1 MKNKKTGTIVLYVVL
16 ALVLIFA
23 ILYFCGVFDKKDVP
37 VEDEPVIEETQEPE
51 DTTEEEKEP
60 QAYVQDAITFD
71 ENGVADVGDVV
82 DDPNKGALDDK
93 KPTAEPVSDPPVTE
107 PVEQTTTQQPVEQ
120 TTTEPEQ
127 KPEAKPQSSGGTAT
141 FEGMTVRTFNSVS
154 DMKNA
159 SPKKPFET
167 VMVGS
172 DVYKWNG
179 SSWMKCDTSVPANQS
194 TIIDTSDPS
203 WTEQVGH

>member
-1 MKNKKTGTIVLYVVL
+1 MKNKKTGTIVLYIVL

-23 ILYFCGVFDKKDVP
+23 VLYFCGVFDQKPEP
-37 VEDEPVIEETQEPE
+37 VEDEPVIEETQVPEE

-93 KPTAEPVSDPPVTE
+93 KPTAEPVSDPKVDE
-107 PVEQTTTQQPVEQ
+107 QPVEQTTTQQPVEQ

-127 KPEAKPQSSGGTAT
+127 KPEAKPQSSGGTAMYD
-141 FEGMTVRTFNSVS
+141 GVPVRTVNSVS
-154 DMKNA
+154 ELG

-167 VMVGS
+167 VLVDG
-172 DVYKWNG
+172 VAYKWNG
-179 SSWMKCDTSVPANQS
+179 SQWGKLS
-194 TIIDTSDPS
+194 TEKPKNLYTDIGEWSG
-203 WTEQVGH
+203 EHVGN

>member
-1 MKNKKTGTIVLYVVL
+1 MKDNTKTITVVLYIVL

-23 ILYFCGVFDKKDVP
+23 ILYFAGVFDKKAP

-51 DTTEEEKEP
+51 EDTTEEEKEP
-60 QAYVQDAITFD
+60 QAYLQDAITFD
-71 ENGVADVGDVV
+71 EDGVANVGDVH

-93 KPTAEPVSDPPVTE
+93 KPTAEPVSDPKVDE
-107 PVEQTTTQQPVEQ
+107 QPVEQTTTQQPVEQ

-127 KPEAKPQSSGGTAT
+127 KPEAKPQSSGGTAMYN
-141 FEGMTVRTFNSVS
+141 GAPVRSVNSVS
-154 DMKNA
+154 ELG
-159 SPKKPFET
+159 SPKKPFEN
-167 VMVGS
+167 VMVNGEIYS
-172 DVYKWNG
+172 WDG
-179 SSWMKCDTSVPANQS
+179 SSWFKKDTSTPANQS